1 MENRKLKSI
10 FSFFQTCGYCHFTC
24 YDETIDKKSER
35 YMLICSFIQFLIFS
49 TIVGITI
56 FYSKQIFITH
66 GMISIATDILQW
78 MFPVISLYVI
88 FFESILTRNT
98 KFRFWRRIEK
108 IDRCF
113 LGTSQ
118 KLQQRLIN
126 IYIFKCIAL
135 TVSTAA
141 IDLYL
146 FIAVQRIQNW
156 RNHILVTVYM
166 YAMCRS
172 ELLFC
177 VLFVITLEYRFK
189 MLTHR
194 LKEIQSKTSKN
205 RINVVRCCKKASETM
220 WLCVQDINQSFGMSF
235 VATKIP
241 FNS

>member
-1 MENRKLKSI
+1 MFI
-10 FSFFQTCGYCHFTC
+10 CSFFQ
-24 YDETIDKKSER
+24 
-35 YMLICSFIQFLIFS
+35 FIIFS
-49 TIVGITI
+49 ATVLITI
-56 FYSKQIFITH
+56 YFSKQIFITH

-88 FFESILTRNT
+88 LFESILTRNT
-98 KFRFWRRIEK
+98 KFKFWRRIEY

-126 IYIFKCIAL
+126 IYIFKCFAL
-135 TVSTAA
+135 ITATA
-141 IDLYL
+141 SIDLYL
-146 FIAVQRIQNW
+146 FLVVRSIQNW
-156 RNHILVTVYM
+156 RNHILVTVHM
-166 YAMCRS
+166 YAMCRL

-194 LKEIQSKTSKN
+194 LKEIQSKTSRN

-220 WLCVQDINQSFGMSF
+220 WLCVQDINQSFGRDCIGLHF
-235 VATKIP
+235 
-241 FNS
+241 

>member
-1 MENRKLKSI
+1 MEIRKLKII
-10 FSFFQTCGYCHFTC
+10 FLFFQTCGYCHFTC
-24 YDETIDKKSER
+24 YDEKIDKTSER
-35 YMLICSFIQFLIFS
+35 LMFICNFIQFIIFS
-49 TIVGITI
+49 SIVGITMY
-56 FYSKQIFITH
+56 YSKQIFITH

-98 KFRFWRRIEK
+98 KFQFWRRIEH

-118 KLQQRLIN
+118 KLQHRLIN
-126 IYIFKCIAL
+126 IYIFKCAAL
-135 TVSTAA
+135 TLATAV

-146 FIAVQRIQNW
+146 FLVVQKIQNW

-166 YAMCRS
+166 YAMCRL

-189 MLTHR
+189 MMRYR
-194 LKEIQSKTSKN
+194 LKEIQSKTSRN
-205 RINVVRCCKKASETM
+205 RVNVVRCCKKASETM
-220 WLCVQDINQSFGMSF
+220 WLCVQDINQSFGMDFYALQDS
-235 VATKIP
+235 P
-241 FNS
+241 

>member
-1 MENRKLKSI
+1 MKNRKTKFI

-35 YMLICSFIQFLIFS
+35 YMLICSFFQFLIFS
-49 TIVGITI
+49 ANCAITI
-56 FYSKQIFITH
+56 YFSKQIFITH

-88 FFESILTRNT
+88 FFESVLTRNT
-98 KFRFWRRIEK
+98 KFQFWKRIEY
-108 IDRCF
+108 IDRKC

-118 KLQQRLIN
+118 KLQQRMIN
-126 IYIFKCIAL
+126 IYILKCFALIIA
-135 TVSTAA
+135 TAS

-146 FIAVQRIQNW
+146 FLKVRKIENW

-166 YAMCRS
+166 YAMSRLQ
-172 ELLFC
+172 LLFC

-194 LKEIQSKTSKN
+194 LKEIQSKSSRN
-205 RINVVRCCKKASETM
+205 RIDVVRCCKKASETM
-220 WLCVQDINQSFGMSF
+220 WLCVQDINQSFGTAF
-235 VATKIP
+235 W
-241 FNS
+241 